1 MEQPRRA
8 SSRLFVCYLLS
19 EILLVMHWRHRAHS
33 TLSAPHIHPGI
44 FCGSN
49 CNISLCYGHV
59 WRAT

>member
-33 TLSAPHIHPGI
+33 TLSAPHSHFDIVCSG
-44 FCGSN
+44 N
-49 CNISLCYGHV
+49 RTISLC
-59 WRAT
+59 

>member
-33 TLSAPHIHPGI
+33 TLSAPHTDCGI
-44 FCGSN
+44 VCGANHSL
-49 CNISLCYGHV
+49 SLC
-59 WRAT
+59 